1 MEINS
6 MSSTR
11 HEEYPEKT
19 HEFRQSVDRFFSQ
32 DKCNESA
39 ARNEPTIS
47 DVKGPIKFVL
57 KFLIYLHQRFQAT
70 YKTFIVF
77 NLSVDKEHTVFVHFH
92 MPFLEEKNTQKKS
105 SFLFCSEFFNGM
117 LIVAL

>member
-1 MEINS
+1 

-19 HEFRQSVDRFFSQ
+19 REFRQSVDRLFSQ

-39 ARNEPTIS
+39 ARNEPATIS
-47 DVKGPIKFVL
+47 DVKGPMKFVL
-57 KFLIYLHQRFQAT
+57 KFLTIYLHQRFQAT

-92 MPFLEEKNTQKKS
+92 MPFLKKRHKKS
-105 SFLFCSEFFNGM
+105 RASYFAVNFLTEC
-117 LIVAL
+117 

>member
-19 HEFRQSVDRFFSQ
+19 HEFRQIVDRLFSQ
-32 DKCNESA
+32 DKCDESA

-92 MPFLEEKNTQKKS
+92 MPFLEKKTHKKS
-105 SFLFCSEFFNGM
+105 RVSYFAVNFLTEC
-117 LIVAL
+117 